1 MKNNRAVLILVAVMA
16 LVCGSVGAEE
26 IPTAE
31 APAATTS
38 TPSATL
44 NSQSL
49 FTRYSPFRLFDP
61 GRLSFHS
68 SYSFSYF
75 SSSAGSANMGVYT
88 SSIGYQIADPLYM
101 QLDLGIMHQP
111 GALFSGDGRQLDPQI
126 RPNLFL
132 RYAPSQKF
140 SLIVDVRT
148 MPMGLYR
155 PVGGWG
161 YWSR

>member
-1 MKNNRAVLILVAVMA
+1 MA
-16 LVCGSVGAEE
+16 VGAVTVLALSGVRAE
-26 IPTAE
+26 E
-31 APAATTS
+31 APATAPTTAS
-38 TPSATL
+38 TTAQTATL
-44 NSQSL
+44 NTQSL

-61 GRLSFHS
+61 SRLSFHN
-68 SYSFSYF
+68 SYSLSYF
-75 SSSAGSANMGVYT
+75 SSSAGSANVGVYT

-101 QLDLGIMHQP
+101 QLDLGVVHQP
-111 GALFSGDGRQLDPQI
+111 GALFSGDGRQLDPQV

-132 RYAPSQKF
+132 RYAPSPKF

-161 YWSR
+161 YWPR

>member
-1 MKNNRAVLILVAVMA
+1 MSAAVA
-16 LVCGSVGAEE
+16 LVCGGVGAEE
-26 IPTAE
+26 VPTHVSTT
-31 APAATTS
+31 PATAAS
-38 TPSATL
+38 AATL
-44 NSQSL
+44 NTQSL
-49 FTRYSPFRLFDP
+49 FTRYSPFRLLDP
-61 GRLSFHS
+61 SRLSFHN

-75 SSSAGSANMGVYT
+75 SSSAGSANVGVYT

-101 QLDLGIMHQP
+101 QLDLGILHQP
-111 GALFSGDGRQLDPQI
+111 GALFSGDGRQLDPQV

-132 RYAPSQKF
+132 RYAPSSKF

-155 PVGGWG
+155 PGGGWG